1 MIRAFSATDKTYI
14 TNGDAV
20 IQPTKARVKNADNGD
35 YTLELTCGSQYND
48 FIQPNNIIVVP
59 TPAGAQ
65 PFRIREVTKKSNRLE
80 VKAWHVFYDAVNYLI
95 ADSYAVDMTCKQAL
109 EHFNGATDNT
119 SPFIVDSNVL
129 KVDSY
134 RCVRTSLLDC
144 INTVLERWGGHL
156 VRDGWNISI
165 LSSIGVDNGVTIQYK
180 KNLQELTASYDWG
193 NVCTKLLP
201 VGKDGILLDEL
212 YLYSK
217 NQYEIPYTKSV
228 TFSQEIEKDDYPDE
242 ATYIQAVKDDLRR
255 QGNEYLTTY
264 SVPVINYT
272 LKANPEKVT
281 DIGDIIEVIDERIGV
296 NVLTKVI
303 SYEYDCITER
313 YTALEFGNFTN
324 TLQGLIPAINS
335 SINSKVDKSDVGQ
348 SVASLDAN
356 GKVPVSQLPTSQT
369 VNNGKLTI
377 KQNNEVI
384 QEFTA
389 NQSTDVVAEI
399 TIPTKTSDLTNDSNY
414 VSDDNYT
421 HTDNNFTNQD
431 KAIISGLG
439 TASEKDYTTS
449 VTQNSTDLV
458 TSGAVWAVIDNL
470 PEPMIFKGTL
480 GTNGTITTLPTAS
493 SFNEGYTYKVIT
505 DGTYATIPAK
515 VGDVFTSNG
524 TEWVLIPS
532 GDETVADTW
541 RNININGTEVLG
553 NGINTGVIDFVNG
566 TGTTA
571 NFNATGN
578 KLKFDVDTNNLTPT
592 FTEASTRTNIA
603 SGETLSGIFGK
614 IKKFFTDLKTVAF
627 SGSYNDLTDTPN
639 PYSLPTASASIKG
652 GVKIGSNLTMNGEV
666 LSATNTTTGTSYN
679 AGSCPDNTTFA
690 TNGSVARVYSAL
702 ISSFMN
708 IYKNYNNFTPFTD
721 IATKSQKIDG
731 GYTIVDGICYVY
743 GRFYLLTAFGAGA
756 WQILSGMPKPLIATP
771 LSLIADSVDGN
782 TSKLLGARVN
792 VNRACYILLS
802 GTITSV
808 GTNTTKYT
816 IMGCYP
822 VDTSS

>member
-20 IQPTKARVKNADNGD
+20 IQPTKAKVKNTDNGD

-59 TPAGAQ
+59 TPTGAQ

-212 YLYSK
+212 YLYSD

-242 ATYIQAVKDDLRR
+242 ATYIQALKDDLRR

-296 NVLTKVI
+296 NVLTRVI

-313 YTALEFGNFTN
+313 YTALEFGNFTPK
-324 TLQGLIPAINS
+324 LSGLLGDIKAETSTQITQATQTINVEVNAITEAVTALDEDVAELVL
-335 SINSKVDKSDVGQ
+335 SKQDKLTAGDHI
-348 SVASLDAN
+348 SVAGNVVKCLLTGGSGIEIENEKIKLAPLD
-356 GKVPVSQLPTSQT
+356 
-369 VNNGKLTI
+369 
-377 KQNNEVI
+377 
-384 QEFTA
+384 
-389 NQSTDVVAEI
+389 D
-399 TIPTKTSDLTNDSNY
+399 
-414 VSDDNYT
+414 
-421 HTDNNFTNQD
+421 
-431 KAIISGLG
+431 
-439 TASEKDYTTS
+439 
-449 VTQNSTDLV
+449 
-458 TSGAVWAVIDNL
+458 
-470 PEPMIFKGTL
+470 
-480 GTNGTITTLPTAS
+480 
-493 SFNEGYTYKVIT
+493 YTYKNNIVV
-505 DGTYATIPAK
+505 TI
-515 VGDVFTSNG
+515 
-524 TEWVLIPS
+524 
-532 GDETVADTW
+532 
-541 RNININGTEVLG
+541 
-553 NGINTGVIDFVNG
+553 
-566 TGTTA
+566 
-571 NFNATGN
+571 
-578 KLKFDVDTNNLTPT
+578 DTNALTAYIVAP
-592 FTEASTRTNIA
+592 APIDA
-603 SGETLSGIFGK
+603 YTLTS
-614 IKKFFTDLKTVAF
+614 VAF
-627 SGSYNDLTDTPN
+627 S
-639 PYSLPTASASIKG
+639 
-652 GVKIGSNLTMNGEV
+652 
-666 LSATNTTTGTSYN
+666 
-679 AGSCPDNTTFA
+679 
-690 TNGSVARVYSAL
+690 VYDA
-702 ISSFMN
+702 
-708 IYKNYNNFTPFTD
+708 
-721 IATKSQKIDG
+721 
-731 GYTIVDGICYVY
+731 
-743 GRFYLLTAFGAGA
+743 
-756 WQILSGMPKPLIATP
+756 
-771 LSLIADSVDGN
+771 
-782 TSKLLGARVN
+782 
-792 VNRACYILLS
+792 
-802 GTITSV
+802 GTITSISNATTGV
-808 GTNTTKYT
+808 TVSSEVISGNILKITLADGSGTLTGLQGAYMAYIEAT
-816 IMGCYP
+816 ITNP
-822 VDTSS
+822 